1 MCQKKEA
8 LKFSATDV
16 YRQQMEPA
24 AIISFFLTAAQ
35 WNARQNG
42 SQVLGGPS
50 IIVSE
55 RGRAVD
61 AAAIMKAIKVDS
73 ARRIISCII
82 CVLVPS
88 IFWFAPLPID
98 PIAKHALAIALFMVL
113 AWITEV
119 VDHSVAGL
127 IGCFL
132 FWTLGV
138 VRFDVAFSG
147 FANETPWFLFGAT
160 LMGVVAS
167 KSGLARRLAYYVML
181 RVGTTYPRI
190 LLGLIVTDFL
200 LTLVIPSGI
209 ARVVIMAA
217 IALGLVEAFRL
228 QPGSNEARGM
238 FLIITYTATLFDK
251 MIIAGASSIT
261 ARGLIERI
269 GEVDVQW
276 SQWFVAFLP
285 CLVVTVIAAWLL
297 TLWLFPPEKTELA
310 TAQSYLSDELRK
322 LGPFSAMEIKATA
335 LLAGAAL
342 LWMTD
347 FIHHISPA
355 KIGLGIGLA
364 ALVPYVGLLG
374 VDDLKRVNF
383 LPVFFVAA
391 ALGMAQV
398 LVVTKGLDLLTN
410 VVFAWMQPL
419 MTGNFTSTIV
429 LYWAAFFYHMLLSS
443 DIAMLGTS
451 MPLLMNFAKTYG
463 HNPLA
468 IGMIWV
474 FASGGKIFVYESTV
488 LIVGYSFGYFRAR
501 DLLRIGL
508 LLTLIEFIAILLI
521 VLFYWPLIGIHW

>member
-1 MCQKKEA
+1 
-8 LKFSATDV
+8 
-16 YRQQMEPA
+16 
-24 AIISFFLTAAQ
+24 
-35 WNARQNG
+35 
-42 SQVLGGPS
+42 
-50 IIVSE
+50 
-55 RGRAVD
+55 VD
-61 AAAIMKAIKVDS
+61 AAAIVETIKVDG
-73 ARRIISCII
+73 ARRIVSCII

-98 PIAKHALAIALFMVL
+98 PVAKQGLAIALFMVL

-119 VDHSVAGL
+119 VDHAVAGL

-132 FWTLGV
+132 FWALGV
-138 VRFDVAFSG
+138 VRFDIAFSG
-147 FANETPWFLFGAT
+147 FANDTPWFLFGAT

-167 KSGLARRLAYYVML
+167 KSGLARRLAYHVML

-200 LTLVIPSGI
+200 LTLVVPSGI
-209 ARVVIMAA
+209 ARIVIMAA

-228 QPGSNEARGM
+228 QPGSNGARGM
-238 FLIITYTATLFDK
+238 FLIITYTAALFDK

-285 CLVVTVIAAWLL
+285 CHVITVIAAWLL
-297 TLWLFPPEKTELA
+297 TLRLFPPEKTEFA
-310 TAQSYLSDELRK
+310 SGQRYLDEELRK
-322 LGPFSAMEIKATA
+322 LGPISAMEIKAAA
-335 LLAGAAL
+335 LLGSATL

-347 FIHHISPA
+347 FIHHISSA

-364 ALVPYVGLLG
+364 ALLPYVGLLR
-374 VDDLKRVNF
+374 VDDLKKVNF

-398 LVVTKGLDLLTN
+398 LIVTKGLDLLTN
-410 VVFAWMQPL
+410 IMFAWMQPL
-419 MTGNFTSTIV
+419 MTGNFTSTVV
-429 LYWAAFFYHMLLSS
+429 LYWAAFFYHILLSS

-451 MPLLMNFAKTYG
+451 MPLLMNFAKTHG
-463 HNPLA
+463 FNPLTL
-468 IGMIWV
+468 GMIWV
-474 FASGGKIFVYESTV
+474 FGSGGKIFVYQSAV

-521 VLFYWPLIGIHW
+521 VPFYWPLIGIH